1 MRSPVILAA
10 GAAVALTLTAC
21 SGGGAPSDGGSS
33 SDVVKIG
40 MVVPLTGPYSA
51 LGLGDKEAAERL
63 VADINASGGIDGR
76 TIELTVVDDKT
87 DVTESVKQFSQLAS
101 DPSYSALLASS
112 FVSAATAVGDIALTQ
127 GVPTIALSPVDAYA
141 DGSNPYAFTS
151 PPTPAVYAAA
161 LVDYWVAEGVDTL
174 AITYVGSDVFGQTG
188 EQATVALAEEAG
200 IEVVLDEAYDAA
212 ATDFTPLVTK
222 VVGAAPDAFVVW
234 GAGPAPVI
242 ITKQIAGKGIPTYF
256 TGAQASS
263 LYLDPAGAE
272 AEGVI
277 AATTAAMAGADL
289 PESTYKDLVMA
300 VTTPWM
306 EANDGALPPEFA
318 FGGSSAIELLADA
331 IDRADSTDRDA
342 IRDALETTDLLT
354 SNGRYRFSADDHMG
368 LDSSALAIMIAR
380 GGLWVPTEY
389 ALEKFQTELPE

>member
-1 MRSPVILAA
+1 MRTPALLAA
-10 GAAVALTLTAC
+10 TAAVALTLSAC
-21 SGGGAPSDGGSS
+21 SGAATPTDGGSD
-33 SDVVKIG
+33 DVVKIG

-63 VADINASGGIDGR
+63 IADINASGGIDGR

-101 DPSYSALLASS
+101 DPSYSAMLASS
-112 FVSAATAVGDIALTQ
+112 FVSAATAVGDIAKAQ
-127 GVPTIALSPVDAYA
+127 AIPTIALSPVDAYA

-188 EQATVALAEEAG
+188 EQATVALAEDAG
-200 IEVVLDEAYDAA
+200 IEIVLDEAYDAA

-222 VVGAAPDAFVVW
+222 VAAAAPDAFVVW

-289 PESTYKDLVMA
+289 PESPYKDLVMA

-306 EANDGALPPEFA
+306 AANDGALPPEFA
-318 FGGSSAIELLADA
+318 FGGSSAIELLVSA
-331 IDRADSTDRDA
+331 IDRADSVDRAD
-342 IRDALETTDLLT
+342 IRAALETSDLLT
-354 SNGRYRFSADDHMG
+354 SNGHYRYSASDHMG
-368 LDSSALAIMIAR
+368 LDASALAIMIAR
-380 GGLWVPTEY
+380 GGIWVPTEY
-389 ALEKFQTELPE
+389 ALEKFQTDLPE